1 MIKIWGRNT
10 SSNVQKAMWAVGE
23 LGLDHTRIDIGGAFG
38 KNNEPA
44 YLAMNPNGLVPTLE
58 EEDGF
63 LLWESNSI
71 VRYLAGKHDKNGVL
85 EPKDA
90 KQRALAS
97 QWMDW
102 QLSVVGPAITPAF
115 WGLIRTPPEKRDA
128 AAIKASQDKTTRCDE
143 DARRA
148 TGQDGLRR
156 RPGIFLR
163 RHSGRR
169 DGLSFSPACARPAV
183 IAQPRALVRPDLQTQ
198 GVPRSRRQH
207 SADVTLDLSSGI
219 IGLDPAIHDDARQ
232 QKSFVRL
239 YLRMR
244 FMDARVKPGHD
255 GENFVLQN
263 STTPRRAAASARRR

>member
-23 LGLDHTRIDIGGAFG
+23 LKLEHSRIDIGGAFG
-38 KNNEPA
+38 KNKEPP

-58 EEDGF
+58 EDDGF

-71 VRYLAGKHDKNGVL
+71 VRYLAGKHDKSGVL

-102 QLSVVGPAITPAF
+102 QLSVVGAGHPRRVLGPDPHAAGKTRHGRDQDLA
-115 WGLIRTPPEKRDA
+115 GEDHRRDA
-128 AAIKASQDKTTRCDE
+128 

-148 TGQDGLRR
+148 TGKTPIRR
-156 RPGIFLR
+156 RPRILLR

-169 DGLSFSPACARPAV
+169 DVLPLPPAGARPPGDAA
-183 IAQPRALVRPDLQTQ
+183 ISTAGTT
-198 GVPRSRRQH
+198 RS
-207 SADVTLDLSSGI
+207 
-219 IGLDPAIHDDARQ
+219 P
-232 QKSFVRL
+232 
-239 YLRMR
+239 
-244 FMDARVKPGHD
+244 
-255 GENFVLQN
+255 
-263 STTPRRAAASARRR
+263 SARRSRITSAAFRLS